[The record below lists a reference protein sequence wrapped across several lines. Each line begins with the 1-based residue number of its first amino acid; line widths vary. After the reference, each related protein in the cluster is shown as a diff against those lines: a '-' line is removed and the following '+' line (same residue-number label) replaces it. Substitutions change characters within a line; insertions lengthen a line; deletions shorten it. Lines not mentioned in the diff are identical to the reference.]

1 MRLFPMLCVVVALA
15 PFLAGPAMAETAE
28 PSFTVVSKDGDFEVR
43 RYDPMIV
50 AHVTVPGDR
59 GEAANRGF
67 RVLADYIFGANRPG
81 EKIAMTA
88 PVIQEP
94 TARDGQKIAMTAP
107 VLQEPAGADT
117 WTVTFV
123 MPAEFTME
131 TLPAPKSETITI
143 EQVPGDT
150 MAVVRFSGFNTKARL
165 DEETQRLRAFMADKG
180 LAVEGTPR
188 FAFYNPPW
196 TLPFLRRNEV
206 MIPTN

>member
-1 MRLFPMLCVVVALA
+1 MRLLRLMYVLVALV
-15 PFLAGPAMAETAE
+15 PFLAGPAMADVAE

-43 RYDPMIV
+43 RYDPMII
-50 AHVTVPGDR
+50 AHVTVTGDR
-59 GEAANRGF
+59 GTAANRGF

-94 TARDGQKIAMTAP
+94 AARDGQKIAMTAP

-123 MPAEFTME
+123 MPAEFTID
-131 TLPAPKSETITI
+131 TLPAPKSDKITI
-143 EQVPGDT
+143 EKVPGDT

-165 DEETQRLRAFMADKG
+165 DEETERLQSFMADKN
-180 LAVEGTPR
+180 LPAKGTPR

-206 MIPTN
+206 MIPTD